1 VDILFITCDEELRR
15 YCFKRRLM
23 SSTFCLIL
31 LSFKNFG
38 YNYIEIELYRNFLN
52 ESIYLTLI
60 MYFDYEEEN
69 IKNIIEELWYNIN
82 NNIRKN
88 FDNNLVPLVNK
99 ENYNKFKNL
108 IFEID
113 EIKLKEEKE
122 LLLKNDKNLEKRG
135 LDKLKSIIYT
145 YIYNNIDNIEINK
158 AINYNTVRL

>member
-1 VDILFITCDEELRR
+1 
-15 YCFKRRLM
+15 M

-113 EIKLKEEKE
+113 EIKRG
-122 LLLKNDKNLEKRG
+122 KR
-135 LDKLKSIIYT
+135 II
-145 YIYNNIDNIEINK
+145 IK
-158 AINYNTVRL
+158 K